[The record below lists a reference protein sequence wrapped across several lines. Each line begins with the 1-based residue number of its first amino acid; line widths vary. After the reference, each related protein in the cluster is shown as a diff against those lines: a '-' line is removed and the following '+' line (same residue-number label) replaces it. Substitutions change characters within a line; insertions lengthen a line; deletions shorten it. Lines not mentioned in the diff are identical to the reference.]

1 MKRVVYVLGAG
12 FSAPLGIPTIGQFL
26 QKAKDLLQERPS
38 DFAYFKDIFRT
49 IQTLQVANNF
59 YATNTDNI
67 EDLLTLLDFRSAI
80 SDKSDPTQ
88 VNDEMQVK
96 TFISDVITNSMK
108 PMQVDK
114 ASQRWDSLLFWERP
128 WTDYGPF
135 VSALLGYEFARSGNT
150 PTQVPQRS
158 DYKCS
163 VVSKPS
169 VSYSV
174 ISLNYDRVLEEAEKS
189 INHLHNQKRHF
200 VPTSSDQRGTPL
212 VKLHGSIGTGDIV
225 PPLWNKSLP
234 RGIRA
239 GWREALELLK
249 EANDIRILGYSLP
262 ETDSYIRY
270 LFRAAAAESTNL
282 KRIDI
287 ICKDDGKVQERYN
300 NFITFKGYRRG
311 DKVSFLD
318 GLTETY
324 LLTIQSHSDQ
334 WPSRIRPQEL
344 VESSHQAAFRS

>member
-1 MKRVVYVLGAG
+1 
-12 FSAPLGIPTIGQFL
+12 
-26 QKAKDLLQERPS
+26 
-38 DFAYFKDIFRT
+38 
-49 IQTLQVANNF
+49 
-59 YATNTDNI
+59 
-67 EDLLTLLDFRSAI
+67 
-80 SDKSDPTQ
+80 
-88 VNDEMQVK
+88 MQVK

-135 VSALLGYEFARSGNT
+135 VSALLGYEFARSDNT

-234 RGIRA
+234 RGICE
-239 GWREALELLK
+239 GWREALALLK
-249 EANDIRILGYSLP
+249 EANDIRMLGYSLP

-270 LFRAAAAESTNL
+270 LFRAAAAESPNL

-300 NFITFKGYRRG
+300 GFITFKGYRRG
-311 DKVSFLD
+311 DKASFLD

-324 LLTIQSHSDQ
+324 LLAIQSHSDQ
-334 WPSRIRPQEL
+334 WPLRIKPQEL
-344 VESSHQAAFRS
+344 LESSHQATFHS